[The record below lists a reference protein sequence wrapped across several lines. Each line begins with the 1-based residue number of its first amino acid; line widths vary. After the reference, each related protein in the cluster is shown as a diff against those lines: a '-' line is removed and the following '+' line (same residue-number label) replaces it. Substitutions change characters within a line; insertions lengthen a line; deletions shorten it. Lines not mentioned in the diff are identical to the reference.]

1 MGRWVYAERRRGQ
14 CQKPLDGRSDQRYC
28 SSTCRS
34 AASRSHRAQYAAA
47 VLDMLNPDYWQRGI
61 DAANTPGRHTALAAS
76 ARDAAWAGLLEIT
89 NYNGPKWRARAE
101 QVHMRR
107 PDVWNELTGSV
118 ILAAAR
124 PRTMGAC
131 RWCDALS
138 RAAMADEVIIPDAAH
153 RETARQ
159 PMRPVRRAG
168 RQRHNLRVEDP
179 GRVPPHPPR
188 PGARTWPGAPP
199 RKRARSTRRAASS
212 APLPGSPPSTASHGP
227 TPTTGNCA
235 TSPGVAAP
243 RISRC
248 PDPRSPGCISPTP
261 GSGRPGPT
269 RSAEHDPGRCGPRG
283 HRRNRHLRR

>member
-1 MGRWVYAERRRGQ
+1 MGRWVYAERRCGQ

-47 VLDMLNPDYWQRGI
+47 VLDMLNRDYWQRGI

-124 PRTMGAC
+124 PRTIGAC

-138 RAAMADEVIIPDAAH
+138 RAAMADEVIIPDAA
-153 RETARQ
+153 TAKLLGNRCDQ
-159 PMRPVRRAG
+159 CAALVASVTTSG
-168 RQRHNLRVEDP
+168 S
-179 GRVPPHPPR
+179 GPR
-188 PGARTWPGAPP
+188 PGATTSAPARGADL
-199 RKRARSTRRAASS
+199 ARSTTPKAGTVHAAGCVICAAARFAAEHRKSRANANDRELRYL
-212 APLPGSPPSTASHGP
+212 AGRGRTPHQPLPGPEI
-227 TPTTGNCA
+227 TGLYKSYA
-235 TSPGVAAP
+235 GQWQ
-243 RISRC
+243 
-248 PDPRSPGCISPTP
+248 
-261 GSGRPGPT
+261 T
-269 RSAEHDPGRCGPRG
+269 RTNPE
-283 HRRNRHLRR
+283 RRA